1 MTAKTVKTD
10 EEWKTQL
17 NEEEYQITRKQGTE
31 RPFSGQYNSHY
42 EKGN

>member
-17 NEEEYQITRKQGTE
+17 NEEEFRSLENKELKDLLADNTIRT
-31 RPFSGQYNSHY
+31 
-42 EKGN
+42 